1 MSVCCAMNAIRGSH
15 ASAPPRLVTDQLNYL
30 IAVEMYNASK
40 IVTKVS
46 AAEATPRR
54 MTVVWEA
61 CDPWGCYKRTLSL
74 EGVRKRKRPKQ
85 RRKSYPT

>member
-1 MSVCCAMNAIRGSH
+1 MSVCCVTNAIRGSH
-15 ASAPPRLVTDQLNYL
+15 ASAAPRLVTDQLNDL

-40 IVTKVS
+40 IVREVS

-61 CDPWGCYKRTLSL
+61 RDP
-74 EGVRKRKRPKQ
+74 
-85 RRKSYPT
+85 